1 MWWCCFI
8 IWMISL
14 SCSIMW
20 MIYKLYSISSS
31 QILDSN
37 LSWWRSLVT
46 FLSFSPR
53 PTLNTKERLWASDG
67 LSVWARVW
75 LSLTP
80 EAVAQEAPVP
90 MGVSRQGYWS
100 GLPCPSP
107 GYLPNPG
114 IKPLHCRSILYSLSH
129 QGAQENWSGQPIP
142 SPVDL
147 FNPGIELG
155 SPALQVYSL
164 PAELPGKFIL

>member
-1 MWWCCFI
+1 MWWCFFI

-14 SCSIMW
+14 SCAIMW

-67 LSVWARVW
+67 LRVWARVW
-75 LSLTP
+75 LSVTP
-80 EAVAQEAPVP
+80 ETVAQEAPVS

-100 GLPCPSP
+100 GLPCPPP
-107 GYLPNPG
+107 GDLPH
-114 IKPLHCRSILYSLSH
+114 L
-129 QGAQENWSGQPIP
+129 
-142 SPVDL
+142 
-147 FNPGIELG
+147 GIEPGSLM
-155 SPALQVYSL
+155 SPALAGRFFTTSGPWEACDGLGDV
-164 PAELPGKFIL
+164 FIRERRYWAVFWKKRHQRFT